1 MRQERPVFQWA
12 LAITVITFS
21 VLYFLKPFTIEHGQ
35 TLVGGLRVASYALWA
50 GGLFWGLESLVR
62 PAWDRR
68 FGLVLPWYAIM
79 ITVFVLGIFFLKNA
93 WQHFRFVSWEQLGLV
108 TVRVLAITGVLG
120 LVLAF
125 AKKLLM
131 PGASQ
136 KVHLLSA
143 DVNPE
148 QLIIT
153 AGNLIALTHEKNYT
167 TIHYLEDGVYHT
179 RLLRGSLKYFASQ
192 LPGRMVQTHR
202 AAIINTD
209 FIQEVTGN
217 SQGKTVYL
225 RYIEH
230 PLLVTRTHLKAFDQR
245 LSARKPFLSAQY

>member
-12 LAITVITFS
+12 VAITVITFS

-50 GGLFWGLESLVR
+50 GGLFWLLEALVR
-62 PAWDRR
+62 PVWDRR
-68 FGLVLPWYAIM
+68 FASSIPWYALMIM
-79 ITVFVLGIFFLKNA
+79 VFILGIFFLKNA
-93 WQHFRFVSWEQLGLV
+93 WQHFRFVNWEELGLV

-125 AKKLLM
+125 AKKLLK

-136 KVHLLSA
+136 KIHLLSA

-148 QLIIT
+148 QLIIA
-153 AGNLIALTHEKNYT
+153 AGNLIALTHDRNYT
-167 TIHYLEDGVYHT
+167 TIHYLEGSNYRS
-179 RLLRGSLKYFASQ
+179 RLLRGSLTYFARQ
-192 LPGRMVQTHR
+192 LPDRMIRVHR

-225 RYIEH
+225 QH
-230 PLLVTRTHLKAFDQR
+230 LPDPFLVTRTHLSAFDQR
-245 LSARKPFLSAQY
+245 ISARKSFLSAQY